1 MACSSEN
8 QWLDTALNLA
18 GDNRAE
24 LQKVLDRYKEE
35 DGDKYRAACFL
46 IENMPFHGAYEG
58 KALENYRKYFSEY
71 VSFPYSRH
79 VQELIDSLKR
89 ADGEFSIN
97 QLTYK
102 RDIMTVD
109 SAFLV
114 NHIEWAFKVW
124 RRNLQVARVAQA
136 DGDGVKAFMEGLQLR
151 IGRPVVTDKVYRPH
165 MDKADPDA
173 KEQLMQIFGRG

>member
-1 MACSSEN
+1 MKHWCVWVWFTAGLFVACSSEN

-124 RRNLQVARVAQA
+124 R
-136 DGDGVKAFMEGLQLR
+136 
-151 IGRPVVTDKVYRPH
+151 
-165 MDKADPDA
+165 
-173 KEQLMQIFGRG
+173 EQPWGKQILILSANIYCLIE

>member
-1 MACSSEN
+1 MKHWCVWVWFTAGLFMACSSEN

-89 ADGEFSIN
+89 ADSICPAVVSTKG
-97 QLTYK
+97 LAVLK
-102 RDIMTVD
+102 RLISFISSTV
-109 SAFLV
+109 V
-114 NHIEWAFKVW
+114 
-124 RRNLQVARVAQA
+124 
-136 DGDGVKAFMEGLQLR
+136 
-151 IGRPVVTDKVYRPH
+151 
-165 MDKADPDA
+165 
-173 KEQLMQIFGRG
+173 

>member
-1 MACSSEN
+1 MKHWCVWVWFTAGLFMACSSEN

-58 KALENYRKYFSEY
+58 K
-71 VSFPYSRH
+71 
-79 VQELIDSLKR
+79 
-89 ADGEFSIN
+89 
-97 QLTYK
+97 
-102 RDIMTVD
+102 TVD

-124 RRNLQVARVAQA
+124 REQPWGKHVDFDTFCEYILPY
-136 DGDGVKAFMEGLQLR
+136 R
-151 IGRPVVTDKVYRPH
+151 IGDEPLSLWRK
-165 MDKADPDA
+165 
-173 KEQLMQIFGRG
+173 